1 MVVIVQQYWYHHIVF
16 KIVLILSGRFWI
28 IPKSQDGFET
38 IQNVLIQASKQL
50 SNCPEIL
57 RIIQPVL
64 KPTGI
69 FWNHPEISKQLWNH
83 SEMFP
88 NIWTVLN
95 FFCISRKYSGDFE
108 TIEKVHKTSS
118 PDSFETIEKVYKK
131 TSSPDSFE
139 TIEKV
144 YKKNIQSRQF
154 WNYRE
159 SLQKNIQSRQFWKY
173 S

>member
-88 NIWTVLN
+88 NIWTVLT
-95 FFCISRKYSGDFE
+95 FFLYLTEIFRRFWNYRE
-108 TIEKVHKTSS
+108 R
-118 PDSFETIEKVYKK
+118 PQ
-131 TSSPDSFE
+131 
-139 TIEKV
+139 
-144 YKKNIQSRQF
+144 NIQSRQF

-159 SLQKNIQSRQFWKY
+159 SLQKKHPVQTVLKIFIRFNSLSENNFFMF
-173 S
+173 SFEFPF